1 MAGAFVGP
9 GSRLSW
15 GARGRYLKG
24 RPDAEATGLTTA
36 FRDLSHP
43 PAGTRNVTSVLR
55 RFANVRRGEVPALL
69 ASVVFFF
76 SVLTA
81 LMVIR
86 PAREALGMRSG
97 LDTVRWLFVGT
108 ALVTLAVN
116 PAFGLLVSRARRI
129 TFIAATYLFFA
140 ASLLVFWWLLTFAPQ
155 RTGEI
160 SGRVFYVWFSV
171 FNLFST
177 MVFWALMV
185 DRFSL
190 EQSKRLFGIVAVGG
204 TLGAIFGPWLA
215 LSNVD
220 RIGTANLILV
230 AVGFLVVAVV
240 AAALVARL
248 QPESGRE
255 VVPGA
260 SAAMPPEVDDSVI
273 GGTAVEGFL
282 GVLRSPYL
290 LGIAAFVLIMTVMAT
305 FIYFTRLQ
313 VVAAMTEV
321 VDERTG
327 LFARIDFWTQFAT
340 LVLQLFLT
348 GHIMKR
354 LGVAV
359 AMALLPLTLAL
370 GFLGLALTGSF
381 VALVLLEAA
390 FRAVQRGVTRPARE
404 TLFTVVSREDRYKS
418 KAVIDTFV
426 YRTGDVVGAWT
437 EGLLGKLGGG
447 VPFLTALVIPGAA
460 IWAGLSFWLARAQ
473 GRIAA
478 GRAAQTATD
487 VPAVPD
493 GSGAA

>member
-1 MAGAFVGP
+1 M
-9 GSRLSW
+9 
-15 GARGRYLKG
+15 
-24 RPDAEATGLTTA
+24 
-36 FRDLSHP
+36 
-43 PAGTRNVTSVLR
+43 LR
-55 RFANVRRGEVPALL
+55 RFANVRRAEVPALL
-69 ASVVFFF
+69 ASVLFFF
-76 SVLTA
+76 CVLTA

-108 ALVTLAVN
+108 AVVTLAVN
-116 PAFGLLVSRARRI
+116 PVFGLLVSRLRRI

-140 ASLLVFWWLLTFAPQ
+140 ASLLVFWWLLTFAPE

-190 EQSKRLFGIVAVGG
+190 EQSKRLFGVVAVGG
-204 TLGAIFGPWLA
+204 TLGAMFGPWLA
-215 LSNVD
+215 WSYVD
-220 RIGTANLILV
+220 DIGTANLILV
-230 AVGFLVVAVV
+230 AVGFLVAAVV
-240 AAALVARL
+240 AAGLVARL

-255 VVPGA
+255 VVPPNP
-260 SAAMPPEVDDSVI
+260 AATPPAVDDEVI
-273 GGTAVEGFL
+273 GGTALEGFS
-282 GVLRSPYL
+282 GVVRSPYL

-313 VVAAMTEV
+313 MVAAMTEV

-340 LVLQLFLT
+340 LALQLLIT
-348 GHIMKR
+348 GHIMRR

-381 VALVLLEAA
+381 AALVLLEAA
-390 FRAVQRGVTRPARE
+390 FRAMQRGVTRPARE
-404 TLFTVVSREDRYKS
+404 TLFTVVTREDRYKS

-447 VPFLTALVIPGAA
+447 VPALTAVVIPAA
-460 IWAGLSFWLARAQ
+460 AVWAGLSVWLAREQ

-478 GRAAQTATD
+478 SRAESATG
-487 VPAVPD
+487 AVSAV
-493 GSGAA
+493 SGVIE